1 MTDQNEFNPEIFKPG
16 EKPRAQ
22 MRLPQ
27 ESYIQLDQWAPYL
40 GYDQYI
46 WWRKF
51 HTWVNR
57 RPDRLYD
64 QHIPYT
70 LESVFEKLGVSK
82 SHFYKKIKVM
92 WESGLIDLV
101 EFAPSQR
108 KTTKPRNIIVY
119 EYPFNDARYEYLP
132 LEKRRDWATEYESE
146 SKKHGYKGALKAR
159 EIKGLQTETV
169 QTEPFSPVDE
179 SPISVDN
186 PVENSPVDNVDNLD
200 NKGLQTETV
209 EGLQTETVRVSE
221 QRPNHYSNNHIHSN
235 NNIYSLSNNSL
246 SKTKISLIHETLKIF
261 DFKEGERETIIE
273 LIINRGLVSVSKQ
286 DIIEQA
292 KYMAKRPDIRNRPWY
307 FVNGLKLNE
316 GRIYAKP
323 KPNQADTDQE
333 AVTTPLPF
341 YSWLES

>member
-1 MTDQNEFNPEIFKPG
+1 MTNQNEPKEPILKPG
-16 EKPRAQ
+16 EKPREQ
-22 MRLPQ
+22 LRLPQ
-27 ESYIQLDQWAPYL
+27 GSFIQAIQWIDYL
-40 GYDQYI
+40 SPEVYC
-46 WWRKF
+46 WWIKF

-57 RPDRLYD
+57 QPNRLCD

-70 LESVFEKLGVSK
+70 LENVFERLGVSK
-82 SHFYKKIKVM
+82 ATFYRKIKIL
-92 WESGLIDLV
+92 WESGLIDII
-101 EFAPSQR
+101 EFEPSQR

-119 EYPFNDARYEYLP
+119 EYPFNNAVYEYLP
-132 LEKRRDWATEYESE
+132 LEKRRDWAKEYESE
-146 SKKHGYKGALKAR
+146 SKIHGYKGVLKSLK
-159 EIKGLQTETV
+159 IKGLKIETV
-169 QTEPFSPVDE
+169 EESTFSPVDE
-179 SPISVDN
+179 SPISVDK
-186 PVENSPVDNVDNLD
+186 PVNNSPVDNVDNVD
-200 NKGLQTETV
+200 SKGLNPETV
-209 EGLQTETVRVSE
+209 EGLKIETVRVSDL
-221 QRPNHYSNNHIHSN
+221 RPNHGLNNHIHST

-323 KPNQADTDQE
+323 KPNQADTNQE